1 MDSSYH
7 LLDLIDKDKLE
18 EFLEI
23 FTEVTGVASIITEVN
38 GYPITKPH
46 NFRGLCGKYNR
57 STAEG
62 IHKCYESDCYG
73 GRETARLK
81 KSLIYECLNAGLLD
95 ACAPIMVEGCHMAS
109 ILCGQVLEKPIK
121 TEVAVQRARSI
132 GITDIEGYLKE
143 VTKPKKSN

>member
-23 FTEVTGVASIITEVN
+23 FTEVTGIASIITEVN
-38 GYPITKPH
+38 GRPITKAH
-46 NFRGLCGKYNR
+46 NFKGLCGKYSR

-62 IHKCYESDCYG
+62 IRKCYESDCYG

-81 KSLIYECLNAGLLD
+81 KA
-95 ACAPIMVEGCHMAS
+95 
-109 ILCGQVLEKPIK
+109 
-121 TEVAVQRARSI
+121 
-132 GITDIEGYLKE
+132 
-143 VTKPKKSN
+143 